1 MKGIVLIAL
10 LVLASC
16 ASNKPTAPTQP
27 TPPIVVTPP
36 IVLPP
41 VEGVTVLRAQIALMA
56 ATSNAAKINW
66 ANRGIAPKG
75 YIKGMALTYAR
86 AYCEKNP
93 ITSSTVAGS
102 SDKDALTHLNI
113 KPSLRNTYAL
123 LIGLGMRESS
133 GKHCVGRDTTASNTS
148 ATSAEAGLFQTSY
161 DSSGADASLP
171 GLLASWNKE
180 CYGGAFSE
188 GVTCSAA
195 DWKSFG
201 SGTGFKFQEMAKG
214 CPAFAAEYAAI
225 TLRKLRRHY
234 GPINR
239 KEVQFKAEVV
249 ELLSDIEKLVD
260 ANISL
265 CSAL

>member
-16 ASNKPTAPTQP
+16 ASKKTSEKP
-27 TPPIVVTPP
+27 VV
-36 IVLPP
+36 VELPP
-41 VEGVTVLRAQIALMA
+41 VVIDIPQNSDVNILRAQIVLMA
-56 ATSNAAKINW
+56 ATSEAAKINW
-66 ANRGIAPKG
+66 ANRGVAPVG

-93 ITSSTVAGS
+93 IVSLQESGS
-102 SDKDALTHLNI
+102 SDRDALTYLNI

-133 GKHCVGRDTTASNTS
+133 GKHCTGRDTTASNTS
-148 ATSAEAGLFQTSY
+148 AITAEAGAFQTSY

-171 GLLASWNKE
+171 GLLANWNKE

-195 DWKSFG
+195 NWKSYG
-201 SGTGFKFQEMAKG
+201 SGVGFKFQEMAKG
-214 CPAFAAEYAAI
+214 CPAFSAEYAAI
-225 TLRKLRRHY
+225 TVRKIRKHY

-239 KEVQFKAEVV
+239 KEVQFKTEVV
-249 ELLSDIEKLVD
+249 DLLSDIEKVVD
-260 ANISL
+260 ANASL
-265 CSAL
+265 CAAL